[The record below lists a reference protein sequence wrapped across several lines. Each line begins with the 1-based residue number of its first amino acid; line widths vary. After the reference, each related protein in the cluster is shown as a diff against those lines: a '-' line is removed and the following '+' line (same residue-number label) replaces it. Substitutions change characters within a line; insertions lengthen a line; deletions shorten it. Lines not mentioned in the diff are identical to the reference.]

1 MASSKLLLLFLFVL
15 ITIAQIYRNWT
26 RIAELSA
33 EKQWLETQIQTFRRE
48 FHLAER
54 GRRSS
59 NEDKQK

>member
-33 EKQWLETQIQTFRRE
+33 EKHRLETQIQTFRRE
-48 FHLAER
+48 FHWAER
-54 GRRSS
+54 GRSS